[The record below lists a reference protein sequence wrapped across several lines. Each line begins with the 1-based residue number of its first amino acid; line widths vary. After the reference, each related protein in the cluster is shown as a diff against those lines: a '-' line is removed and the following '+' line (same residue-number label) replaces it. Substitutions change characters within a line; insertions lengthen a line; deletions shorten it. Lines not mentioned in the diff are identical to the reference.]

1 MKTSSKENP
10 QTLIKLTEEAKKESK
25 LSGLGFAD
33 SQKQGTK
40 PLKKLRGAA
49 SLQSSQKKHC
59 FLAAANKIRMCSRG
73 KRERNKEGHA
83 PFQVYFFHTYTNLH
97 TLDIN
102 YTNCIQLFRERLS
115 KRRVR
120 SFATIPKG
128 SMGDIQKINSTS
140 SERCDDRPVK
150 TYGSQVFG

>member
-25 LSGLGFAD
+25 LPGLGFMD
-33 SQKQGTK
+33 SQKRGTK
-40 PLKKLRGAA
+40 PLKKLRRAA
-49 SLQSSQKKHC
+49 RLQTSQKKRC
-59 FLAAANKIRMCSRG
+59 LLAAANKIRMCSRG

-102 YTNCIQLFRERLS
+102 YTNCIYTNIMKPHPVLGKQDITHTNVS
-115 KRRVR
+115 KF
-120 SFATIPKG
+120 SFKL
-128 SMGDIQKINSTS
+128 
-140 SERCDDRPVK
+140 
-150 TYGSQVFG
+150 